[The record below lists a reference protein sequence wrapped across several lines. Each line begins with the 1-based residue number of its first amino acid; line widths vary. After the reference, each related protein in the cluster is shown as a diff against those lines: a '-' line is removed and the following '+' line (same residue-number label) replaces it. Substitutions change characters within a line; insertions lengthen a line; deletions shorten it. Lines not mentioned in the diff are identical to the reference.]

1 MTGKRI
7 RKGWPVLALALAVV
21 FAFSGCG
28 PILYGEK
35 LSDEEMQQSTSQ
47 EISGKLTLN
56 GSTSMA
62 KVSQALGEAF
72 SAKHG
77 KATVETSGTGSG
89 DAPNSVISGNA
100 LIGNMSRDMKDSE
113 NPDQFEQVQIAID
126 GIVITVNKANPVT
139 NLTTEQ
145 VTKIF
150 SGEIK
155 NWKEVGGND
164 QEITL
169 LGRESSSGTRDG
181 FESLFD
187 VEGCEYAAELTST
200 GEVVTRVSSDPS
212 SIGYISLDSL
222 NDSMVGL
229 KIDGAEPSEENI
241 LNGTYLVQRPFIQV
255 YKKGSDS
262 ELIETWFQFV
272 KSEEGQ
278 KIIQESGLIPVAE

>member
-1 MTGKRI
+1 
-7 RKGWPVLALALAVV
+7 
-21 FAFSGCG
+21 
-28 PILYGEK
+28 
-35 LSDEEMQQSTSQ
+35 
-47 EISGKLTLN
+47 
-56 GSTSMA
+56 
-62 KVSQALGEAF
+62 
-72 SAKHG
+72 
-77 KATVETSGTGSG
+77 
-89 DAPNSVISGNA
+89 
-100 LIGNMSRDMKDSE
+100 MKDSE
-113 NPDQFEQVQIAID
+113 HPDQFEQVQIAID

-222 NDSMVGL
+222 NDSVVGL

-241 LNGTYLVQRPFIQV
+241 LNGAYLVQRPFIQV

-278 KIIQESGLIPVAE
+278 KIIQEAGLIPVAE